1 MWNVL
6 SLFTVK
12 REVSTLGKW
21 RQQTWRHCFF
31 GNRKIWECWQRWQTV
46 LVVQEVEEVGKQ
58 LVVKAVKE
66 ESFS

>member
-58 LVVKAVKE
+58 PVVKAVRA